1 MDDLKFLW
9 TNSFVCLVSF
19 CFVLNF
25 TLLGCVIF
33 VVADGKSCPETLS
46 LPNLKDMRLPV
57 YQEMATFPCGGHMI
71 GWRTV
76 GIIPTHSLYIGVWI
90 PNHGSQ
96 KLLTLL
102 EPVNKVRDDNMEPL
116 IVESGDFL
124 GLVLLNDSSLP
135 LSKFVSLPSGATTD
149 HSNNKTFLVAVVPR
163 DTERGSVIN
172 FKETSFLRIPS
183 EFTLSVQMDYS
194 GRSITCSKR
203 SVNVSIMNN
212 PHHVFLSVFI
222 K

>member
-1 MDDLKFLW
+1 MD
-9 TNSFVCLVSF
+9 
-19 CFVLNF
+19 
-25 TLLGCVIF
+25 F

-102 EPVNKVRDDNMEPL
+102 EPVNKVRDDDMEPL

-203 SVNVSIMNN
+203 SVNVSIRNN
-212 PHHVFLSVFI
+212 PHHFLFI
-222 K
+222 SIHKVEILL